1 MRPPNDDE
9 PWPFPIASRPGE
21 RPHAPR
27 HNTILVHHRRNEP
40 RRRCQLGHHL
50 AFTKNAQEPLSGQHG
65 EVTSGQRA
73 GKVSGWCALSA
84 ASPWR
89 KRLRPVTHVHLGA
102 TSWRRN
108 PESTYNIGKAKG

>member
-40 RRRCQLGHHL
+40 RRRCQLGHQL
-50 AFTKNAQEPLSGQHG
+50 AFTKNAQEPN
-65 EVTSGQRA
+65 
-73 GKVSGWCALSA
+73 VSALA
-84 ASPWR
+84 
-89 KRLRPVTHVHLGA
+89 
-102 TSWRRN
+102 
-108 PESTYNIGKAKG
+108 ESVGSQPIIFALIVG